1 MGYVRQREG
10 PCLDRAAVRRAIRFA
25 WSASLLALVA
35 CHTPPSRVTA
45 PERTPP
51 APAAQVTTDASYD
64 WHGLLIAPFGS
75 VLKDIPVTLH
85 EVLLFRDQVPGAA
98 AADNASSADAEC
110 YATDAPAPRF
120 VGRIPDE
127 YVLCFRQDR
136 LSRIQASVRLT
147 AAEAPGVFAAACAD
161 WSKAAAPKDGAPN
174 DGAPK
179 DGAPKDAVPK
189 DAVPKDGAPKTAA
202 PKDAV
207 PKDGAPRDAVPRNG
221 TTRDAVPSASGGE
234 AAAGEVR
241 SDKAPLG
248 AACGGHDGAIRF
260 RGRLEEE
267 PGQADMPHAEAVLS
281 VTLDGAPNP

>member
-1 MGYVRQREG
+1 MGYLRQREG
-10 PCLDRAAVRRAIRFA
+10 PCLDRAAARRAIRFA
-25 WSASLLALVA
+25 WPASLLALVA

-64 WHGLLIAPFGS
+64 WHGLLVAPFGS
-75 VLKDIPVTLH
+75 VLKDIPITLH
-85 EVLLFRDQVPGAA
+85 EVLLFRDQVQGAA

-127 YVLCFRQDR
+127 YLLCFRQDR

-161 WSKAAAPKDGAPN
+161 WSKT
-174 DGAPK
+174 
-179 DGAPKDAVPK
+179 AVPK
-189 DAVPKDGAPKTAA
+189 DAVPKDGAP
-202 PKDAV
+202 PDAV
-207 PKDGAPRDAVPRNG
+207 SRDGA
-221 TTRDAVPSASGGE
+221 TRDAAPSASGGE
-234 AAAGEVR
+234 AATGEVR
-241 SDKAPLG
+241 SDKAPMG
-248 AACGGHDGAIRF
+248 AACGGRDGAIRF

-281 VTLDGAPNP
+281 VTLDSAPNP